1 MSLSNEPLLENKD
14 KKILNKKIE
23 KYVHKGDV
31 LNSNFINRLFF
42 YWAYKTIKVIIWFKK
57 LANITPLKS
66 EHLGKLEGKNR
77 SQEFLKEFLYF
88 WEVKDY
94 QKLEK
99 LKIFKTAFP
108 QNWY

>member
-42 YWAYKTIKVIIWFKK
+42 YWAYKTIKVII
-57 LANITPLKS
+57 
-66 EHLGKLEGKNR
+66 
-77 SQEFLKEFLYF
+77 
-88 WEVKDY
+88 
-94 QKLEK
+94 
-99 LKIFKTAFP
+99 
-108 QNWY
+108 